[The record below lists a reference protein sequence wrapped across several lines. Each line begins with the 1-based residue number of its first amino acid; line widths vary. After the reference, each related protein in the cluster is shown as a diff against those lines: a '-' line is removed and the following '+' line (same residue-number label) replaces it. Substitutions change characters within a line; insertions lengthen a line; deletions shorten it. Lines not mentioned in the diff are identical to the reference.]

1 VLMESSLML
10 VTALAPCIG
19 YDNAAKIAKLAY
31 KNRSTLRAEAV
42 SGGFVTEE
50 EFDKLIRPEE
60 MIFPK

>member
-1 VLMESSLML
+1 L
-10 VTALAPCIG
+10 
-19 YDNAAKIAKLAY
+19 
-31 KNRSTLRAEAV
+31 KNRSTLREEAV